1 MISVIIPSY
10 NSNQNI
16 INCIK
21 SICYQKFKKFEII
34 VVDDCST
41 DESLNNLKNFLKKK
55 KLKKLI

>member
-55 KLKKLI
+55 N